1 MAWRLIILYL
11 IPVLTTTVLRLKTDP
26 LNDGTLPVLYMAR
39 WASTAVAALVGTGY
53 YWSQLFSRFFKPAVF
68 ALSFIYWLFAFVY
81 LGTFVL
87 TRTLPYEG
95 LFLVVFDT
103 TLRDFVAFWQAVPLW
118 FYGVVPLYWLVY
130 ARLLSSV
137 KSEKALS
144 KTDRATALF
153 LFAVFAAFAFITR
166 ANANL
171 IDTGRKSWVL
181 YAKLKAEID
190 DVTKNEKTAFV
201 TDKYPQTP
209 RTVVVVIG
217 ESENR
222 RVFNEN
228 LDDFKKKTAFLK
240 NAPVFINDAYSK
252 IASTAI
258 IVKDILMPDDIGLVS
273 AYKKAGIKTFWL
285 SNQFKSSKVD
295 DIICAATRNFDIRRY
310 YNFSMRTDL
319 FEYASS
325 QFDEILIEPL
335 KSALNDKADKKL
347 IFLHLFGSHFPF
359 SKRYP
364 NATETLFPE
373 QYSASARY
381 TNTVLARIL
390 EQTQASR
397 QNIAVLYFSD
407 HGTNPINSFSRS
419 NDDPEVNQVPMFL
432 WFSDDYLQSPL
443 KAAALPQNLP
453 KHPATAEMSSVINM
467 LAGLTVE
474 TTTKEP
480 L

>member
-1 MAWRLIILYL
+1 M
-11 IPVLTTTVLRLKTDP
+11 
-26 LNDGTLPVLYMAR
+26 
-39 WASTAVAALVGTGY
+39 
-53 YWSQLFSRFFKPAVF
+53 
-68 ALSFIYWLFAFVY
+68 
-81 LGTFVL
+81 
-87 TRTLPYEG
+87 
-95 LFLVVFDT
+95 
-103 TLRDFVAFWQAVPLW
+103 
-118 FYGVVPLYWLVY
+118 
-130 ARLLSSV
+130 
-137 KSEKALS
+137 
-144 KTDRATALF
+144 
-153 LFAVFAAFAFITR
+153 
-166 ANANL
+166 
-171 IDTGRKSWVL
+171 
-181 YAKLKAEID
+181 
-190 DVTKNEKTAFV
+190 
-201 TDKYPQTP
+201 
-209 RTVVVVIG
+209 
-217 ESENR
+217 
-222 RVFNEN
+222 FNEN
-228 LDDFKKKTAFLK
+228 LDDFKQKTAFLK

-258 IVKDILMPDDIGLVS
+258 IVKDILMPDDLGLVS

-295 DIICAATRNFDIRRY
+295 DIICAVTRNFDIRRY

-453 KHPATAEMSSVINM
+453 KHPATAEMSSVINA